1 MSDFRP
7 SGPERTVHFH
17 GGAAIDGAPVAY
29 IVVLAAVV
37 ATLSFIPFSVVLS
50 SGGAFP
56 MSQGVFGLVGWILG
70 PWAGAVATGVGTLL
84 GVFFAPHTAGVWP
97 LSIYGAITAS
107 FVAGCFSTSTKRTW
121 WPLAWLWSLASL
133 AVYLGRAYFVAR
145 IPLSTVIWGSAV
157 DWLAVL
163 LLATPLRSQVVR
175 WLRSPDLSK
184 VAIGLFVGTSLAY
197 GIAHGC
203 TCAVSYYLFNWPEA
217 VWLILIPLIP
227 IEFVFRSIIGTVVG
241 VGVLSG
247 LRAIGLVKPTHATY

>member
-7 SGPERTVHFH
+7 SGPERIVQFH

-50 SGGAFP
+50 SGGSFP

-70 PWAGAVATGVGTLL
+70 PWAGAVAAGIGTLL

-97 LSIYGAITAS
+97 LSIYGALAAS
-107 FVAGCFSTSTKRTW
+107 FAAGCFSPTRRRIG
-121 WPLAWLWSLASL
+121 WPIVWLWSAVSL
-133 AVYLGRAYFVAR
+133 ALYLGRAYFLAG
-145 IPLSTVIWGSAV
+145 IPLRTVFWGATV
-157 DWLAVL
+157 DWLSVL
-163 LLATPLRSQVVR
+163 LLATPLRTQIAR

-184 VAIGLFVGTSLAY
+184 VAVGLFIGTSLAY
-197 GIAHGC
+197 GISHC
-203 TCAVSYYLFNWPEA
+203 CVCAISYYLFNWPEA
-217 VWLILIPLIP
+217 VWLLLIP
-227 IEFVFRSIIGTVVG
+227 IIPVEFLFRSLIGTVVG

-247 LRAIGLVKPTHATY
+247 LRAIGLVKPTHAIY